1 MKKKGLSGTALKS
14 LAIIAMTVDHI
25 ALVFFSAG
33 TAPYYVMRLFGRLA
47 APIMTFMLV
56 EGFLHTRSRKKYFR
70 RLMLFAAISQPIYFL
85 FMFGRPPVNALEYLT
100 HWNIMF
106 TLAVALLVL
115 MLFDYT
121 KLPEVPSLILLGTL
135 ISLSHFGDWSYV
147 IPAWAIIFRCCK
159 SDFRKMC
166 LFYAATSVALQ
177 TLVFIRQF
185 ESFAEFSF
193 QYGMLFALIPI
204 SMYNGQRGNVWN
216 ENLNRWFF
224 YLYYPAHMAG
234 VMLIGGLFTF
244 G

>member
-1 MKKKGLSGTALKS
+1 MKKKGLSGTVLKC

-33 TAPYYVMRLFGRLA
+33 SIPYYVMRLFGRLA

-56 EGFLHTRSRKKYFR
+56 EGFRHTRSRKKYFR

-85 FMFGRPPVNALEYLT
+85 FMFGRPPVNAHEYLT

-121 KLPEVPSLILLGTL
+121 KIPEVPSLILLGTL
-135 ISLSHFGDWSYV
+135 ISFSHFGDWSYV
-147 IPAWAIIFRCCK
+147 IPAWAIIFHCCK
-159 SDFRKMC
+159 SDIRKMC
-166 LFYAATSVALQ
+166 LVYAAASVALQ

-185 ESFAEFSF
+185 ESFTEFSF
-193 QYGMLFALIPI
+193 QYGTLFALIPI
-204 SMYNGQRGNVWN
+204 SLYNGQRSNVVHPK
-216 ENLNRWFF
+216 LNRWFF
-224 YLYYPAHMAG
+224 YVYYPAHMVFLLVIRAW
-234 VMLIGGLFTF
+234 LN
-244 G
+244 